1 MQKKISRLISIALL
15 AFWSM
20 SGAAFNVNYDI
31 AISEGASNNI
41 NIQVPPNY
49 GNSYSRQYN
58 TVFDNWGAWDYNYT
72 NAGGTIDYSS
82 YIAGP
87 GNYADIEFLIGYDAD
102 MNLPVNPDPTSY
114 SLGVANISA
123 RFTIDVPVLYEVT
136 LDCTGN
142 LSYAE
147 FTLRNQTT
155 NRTVSTETIT
165 SCSGPITL
173 TGRLGPGAI
182 SFFSFSNGRAG
193 NTYAESSL
201 KLTAVP
207 VPAAVW
213 LFASAL
219 GIVGWINRKLRTE
232 ASLS

>member
-1 MQKKISRLISIALL
+1 MRITITRVLPLVMA
-15 AFWSM
+15 AFWSIPA
-20 SGAAFNVNYDI
+20 SAFNVSYDI
-31 AISEGASNNI
+31 SMSEVSGSSL

-49 GNSYSRQYN
+49 GNSYTYYRTSVSN
-58 TVFDNWGAWDYNYT
+58 NWGAWDYDYA
-72 NAGGTIDYSS
+72 NAGGTIDYGA
-82 YIAGP
+82 YVAGP
-87 GNYADIEFLIGYDAD
+87 GNYSSSDFLVSYSAD
-102 MNLPVNPDPTSY
+102 MNIPINPDPTSY

-173 TGRLGPGAI
+173 TGRIGPGSI

-219 GIVGWINRKLRTE
+219 GMAGWVSRK
-232 ASLS
+232 